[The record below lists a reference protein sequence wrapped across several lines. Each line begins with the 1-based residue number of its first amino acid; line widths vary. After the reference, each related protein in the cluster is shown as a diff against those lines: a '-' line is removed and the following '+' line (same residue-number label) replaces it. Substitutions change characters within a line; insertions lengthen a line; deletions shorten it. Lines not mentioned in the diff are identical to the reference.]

1 MAEVGSGWRVTRPD
15 ISERSRSIRPGRT
28 APCSYIFPFPG
39 GGRLILAAR
48 RFLSRFVCI
57 TPGEF
62 CILGLRSACWFAR
75 CKLRGSFFGH
85 FFSFFHPE
93 WSENVILCYNL
104 PAVLSKSCEAWRI
117 SDLPTVVVT
126 LHILAVFTEG
136 KVIRRTHREAGDE
149 NGGEL
154 FHPRRV
160 KQVNPRRWF
169 NYSWL

>member
-1 MAEVGSGWRVTRPD
+1 M
-15 ISERSRSIRPGRT
+15 
-28 APCSYIFPFPG
+28 APCSYIFPFPE

-57 TPGEF
+57 TSGEF
-62 CILGLRSACWFAR
+62 CILGLRYACWFAR
-75 CKLRGSFFGH
+75 CKLRGRSSRAS
-85 FFSFFHPE
+85 FSFFHPE
-93 WSENVILCYNL
+93 WSENVTLCYNL

-117 SDLPTVVVT
+117 SDLPTVGVT
-126 LHILAVFTEG
+126 LHILAEQLGRVYGREG
-136 KVIRRTHREAGDE
+136 DRRAHREAGDE

-160 KQVNPRRWF
+160 KQVNPWQWF